1 MAQNMADPGAAGM
14 LPTVFAEGS
23 ANYQLQNTAITFAN
37 PNQPEIQADGAQTIG
52 YTGGVFVAYTLFNG
66 GRRLHTLHTLEAE
79 SEDARL
85 RERLAMEATAAQVAA
100 RFLDATLAAD
110 RLDAGL
116 LSVQLSQARARRAR
130 DAYSLGAITRL
141 DLTNAESDLRTD
153 SLRLAEA
160 RLESK
165 RALRNLFT
173 AMGLPPDTTL
183 VPDQAPYSALALPDR
198 AELLRRATTSN
209 TAYLRTRNAIYTADA
224 RLKAA
229 RADLL
234 PTIAAQAGYQ
244 YSFTDFE
251 ANFLNTSEN
260 VGLSASLNLRFYL
273 FDGGRVRRNIEQA
286 RLGTLMAATEE
297 ARVKQDITAAV
308 ANAWDEWITALEM
321 RSISERNL
329 ELAELA
335 YSRTAEAQSTGQATS
350 LELRT
355 AQLNLVQARNE
366 ISLRTARARLA
377 EINLLFEAG
386 LLLQ

>member
-1 MAQNMADPGAAGM
+1 
-14 LPTVFAEGS
+14 
-23 ANYQLQNTAITFAN
+23 
-37 PNQPEIQADGAQTIG
+37 
-52 YTGGVFVAYTLFNG
+52 
-66 GRRLHTLHTLEAE
+66 LEAE